1 MVSLS
6 TPTTNWTDKNS
17 SEAVLQFELLE
28 DAYNYEV
35 VRAID
40 KRWSVSRVEGPDDE
54 KEYLAFL
61 KREEFSYIT

>member
-6 TPTTNWTDKNS
+6 TPLQIDWQNS

-54 KEYLAFL
+54 KEYLAF
-61 KREEFSYIT
+61 